1 MPEISLDAQLRF
13 AINSKRLIQF
23 RYHDALRV
31 AEPHDYGVQKG
42 VTRVLAFQ
50 LRGASSRT
58 TSARGWKLLDVTKIS
73 GCIVLDE
80 TFAGSRGEAHQQ
92 HYVWDV
98 LYARVGDSSATS
110 EESDGTLSPQ
120 FGPKARRPAGSG

>member
-80 TFAGSRGEAHQQ
+80 PFAGSRGQAHQQ

-98 LYARVGDSSATS
+98 LYARVGYNNTAR
-110 EESDGTLSPQ
+110 EESGSRSSP
-120 FGPKARRPAGSG
+120 